1 MGFESYNGVVHA
13 EAVSLA
19 EIAERFETPSYVY
32 SRSAI
37 EANWQAFDQAFA
49 ERDHL
54 ICYAVKANSNL
65 AVLNCLARL
74 GSGFDI
80 VSRGELERVL
90 AAGGDPRKTVFS
102 GVAKKASDM
111 ARALEAGILAFNV
124 ESESELE
131 RLSRVASERGESA
144 PVSLRINPDVDADTH
159 PYIATG
165 LRDNKFGVA
174 IDDAHRIYRRAAAL
188 PGIDV
193 TGVDFHIGSQLG
205 SAAPVVDA
213 LDRALAL
220 VDDLA
225 AEGIAMG
232 HIDIGGGVGIAY
244 TDADPTLDL
253 DAYADALLA
262 RLRGYPQRLLV
273 EPGRRVVGNAGVL
286 IARVEYLKHG
296 TDKSFAVT
304 DAGMNDLLRP
314 ALYDAWQAI
323 EPVMPR
329 TDRPAGRYDVVGPV
343 CETACFL
350 GHDRELAL
358 AEGDLLAVRSAGAY
372 GFTMASNYNS
382 RPRPPELL
390 VDGERVH
397 VAREREDWSTLWAGE
412 HRLEA

>member
-1 MGFESYNGVVHA
+1 MGFERRGGVLHA
-13 EAVSLA
+13 EGVSLA
-19 EIAERFETPSYVY
+19 EIAARFETPSYVY
-32 SRSAI
+32 SRRAI
-37 EANWQAFDQAFA
+37 ETAWRAFDRAFA

-90 AAGGDPRKTVFS
+90 AAGGDPQKTVFS
-102 GVAKKASDM
+102 GVAKTASDM

-131 RLSRVASERGESA
+131 RLSAVAVERGDIA

-165 LRDNKFGVA
+165 LRGNKFGVA
-174 IDDAHRIYRRAAAL
+174 IDDAHRIYRRAATL
-188 PGIDV
+188 PGIEV
-193 TGVDFHIGSQLG
+193 TGVDFHIGSQLS

-220 VDDLA
+220 VDGLA
-225 AEGIAMG
+225 ADGIPIG
-232 HIDIGGGVGIAY
+232 HIDIGGGVGIPY
-244 TDADPTLDL
+244 RDEDPTLDIA
-253 DAYADALLA
+253 DYAADLMA
-262 RLRGYPQRLLV
+262 RLRDYPQRILL
-273 EPGRRVVGNAGVL
+273 EPGRRVVGNAGIL
-286 IARVEYLKHG
+286 LARVEYLKHG

-323 EPVMPR
+323 EPVTAR
-329 TDRPAGRYDVVGPV
+329 TDRPASRYDVVGPV

-358 AEGDLLAVRSAGAY
+358 AEGDLLAVHSAGAY

-390 VDGERVH
+390 VADDQVH
-397 VAREREDWSTLWAGE
+397 VAREREAWATLWSGE
-412 HRLEA
+412 HIPGA